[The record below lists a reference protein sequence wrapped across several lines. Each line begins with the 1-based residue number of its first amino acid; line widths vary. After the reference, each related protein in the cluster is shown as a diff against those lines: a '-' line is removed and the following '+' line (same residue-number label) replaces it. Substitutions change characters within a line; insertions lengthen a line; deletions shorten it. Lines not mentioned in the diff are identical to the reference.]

1 MFLKSIALGPV
12 AANCYVICDN
22 QKNGAVIDAGGFN
35 PRLERVIA
43 ESGME
48 RLQYIICTHGHFDH
62 TSGVSKLKSK
72 YPDAKIVIGKED
84 APALSDP
91 NISAAAVFGVPF
103 EPCYADVTV
112 SDGDILSIGEI
123 SLKVISSPGH
133 TQGGVVLYCEEEH
146 IAFTGDTLFKGS
158 VGRTDLYG
166 GSYAALLESLKKI
179 KKLPAETVLL
189 CGHGENTTVEWE
201 LKYNPYLV

>member
-12 AANCYVICDN
+12 AANCYVICN
-22 QKNGAVIDAGGFN
+22 SQKVGVVIDPGKFN
-35 PRLERVIA
+35 PKLEGVIS

-48 RLQYIICTHGHFDH
+48 KLRYIICTHGHFDH
-62 TSGVSKLKSK
+62 TSGVSGLKQK
-72 YPDAKIVIGKED
+72 FPDAKIVIGKED

-103 EPCYADVTV
+103 EPCYGDVLVTE
-112 SDGDILSIGEI
+112 GDVLRIGEI
-123 SLKVISSPGH
+123 SLKVICTPGH
-133 TQGGVVLYCEEEH
+133 TQGGILLYCEEEH
-146 IAFTGDTLFKGS
+146 IAFTGDTLFRGS

-166 GSYAALLESLKKI
+166 GSYATLSESLKKI
-179 KKLPAETVLL
+179 KRLPAETVLM

-201 LKYNPYLV
+201 LKHNPYLV